1 MKPDNSPTW
10 RELLHPDVS
19 DTIVS
24 MFEYAEMIKEAME
37 MDEPH
42 PLDPMDEAKELK
54 HIEQL

>member
-24 MFEYAEMIKEAME
+24 MFEMIDEAME